1 MAKAGMRRP
10 DPKDPHG
17 TESNKKTHIP
27 KNDVPPVPEI
37 QGKAKTS
44 GKPITSNAIPRNN
57 NGNFDFKFDSGFEM
71 STAEILDFS
80 AGADSY

>member
-10 DPKDPHG
+10 DPKEPHG

-37 QGKAKTS
+37 QGRAKS
-44 GKPITSNAIPRNN
+44 GKVRANPIA
-57 NGNFDFKFDSGFEM
+57 DSVQM
-71 STAEILDFS
+71 STAEILDFAEGS
-80 AGADSY
+80 DSY